1 MNQAGIVFL
10 LSIVALAV
18 FKDTI
23 NNFLIIGGV
32 AILVILVFIAIRAMV
47 RKTSKTQGKAE

>member
-1 MNQAGIVFL
+1 MNQAGIIFL

-23 NNFLIIGGV
+23 NQFLIVGGIAV
-32 AILVILVFIAIRAMV
+32 GVILVFLAV
-47 RKTSKTQGKAE
+47 RSMIKKTSKTE